1 MKIVNSKAFSLIELL
16 IVMAIIV
23 LLAAMTI
30 PSMTGILGGSKVS
43 MGVETVMGAL
53 SSARQLA
60 STKNRQ
66 IEFRLIT
73 MADPTSPFTT
83 NSAIRAIQILE
94 IRDTGTNPIGKP
106 RVLPAGVIIGS
117 STNMSSLAALT
128 NTANSPSD
136 PTISGV
142 STYTYQ
148 SFHFRP
154 DGSLDLN
161 NKAALSGVTN
171 YFLTIYDEKFQ
182 PQISGS
188 IPPMNFATIQLEP
201 ATGVATVYRP

>member
-83 NSAIRAIQILE
+83 NSAIRAI
-94 IRDTGTNPIGKP
+94 
-106 RVLPAGVIIGS
+106 PAR
-117 STNMSSLAALT
+117 T
-128 NTANSPSD
+128 
-136 PTISGV
+136 
-142 STYTYQ
+142 
-148 SFHFRP
+148 R
-154 DGSLDLN
+154 
-161 NKAALSGVTN
+161 
-171 YFLTIYDEKFQ
+171 
-182 PQISGS
+182 SGS
-188 IPPMNFATIQLEP
+188 P
-201 ATGVATVYRP
+201 AFSRRA